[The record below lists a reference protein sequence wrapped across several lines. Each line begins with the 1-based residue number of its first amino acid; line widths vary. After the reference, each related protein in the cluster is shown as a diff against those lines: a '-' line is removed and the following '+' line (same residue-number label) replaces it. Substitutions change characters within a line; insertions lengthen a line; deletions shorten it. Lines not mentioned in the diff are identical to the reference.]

1 MVFELKLLTYAVAPL
16 GVIAMAAGPLPTRI
30 GVPRENDDPSM
41 WIGVTV
47 FEFEFVTYAVWPFG
61 ARAIPSG
68 PFMAGGAP

>member
-1 MVFELKLLTYAVAPL
+1 
-16 GVIAMAAGPLPTRI
+16 
-30 GVPRENDDPSM
+30 M